1 MTKHDTFSLTI
12 LFTPIVYPTRLAPTD
27 LCLLRCNKE
36 QVSCWLEILISLY
49 LKTRAINSIWIYSQ
63 RCLLSC
69 PTKFTFGQPNPGHRR
84 VYHDSWFRNLI
95 GSIITYV
102 DILVS
107 ASLPITHVSWKQ
119 CVGSNLSRTP
129 VSGYWGY
136 DLRYVWF
143 STHSCF
149 MKCGLLCLSSQTWH
163 SWFTKQVQRSFFY

>member
-1 MTKHDTFSLTI
+1 MFALLPDKVHVWPAQSW
-12 LFTPIVYPTRLAPTD
+12 TPKGISVT
-27 LCLLRCNKE
+27 LLIRE
-36 QVSCWLEILISLY
+36 
-49 LKTRAINSIWIYSQ
+49 
-63 RCLLSC
+63 
-69 PTKFTFGQPNPGHRR
+69 
-84 VYHDSWFRNLI
+84 LI

-149 MKCGLLCLSSQTWH
+149 MKCGLLCLSCQTWH
-163 SWFTKQVQRSFFY
+163 SWFTKQVRRSVFPFIRLNRMIWFSVILLNIIDTICEMYDTPHTRVSWTVVCCA